1 MISSVSS
8 VNQLP
13 SSSFSA
19 GGCGVLKLGVM
30 DMQGLQVIHVRSV
43 ILQQSS
49 TALFY
54 HCFVSVLNE
63 QHYLSFC

>member
-1 MISSVSS
+1 MEHLGDDLLSSVTS

-30 DMQGLQVIHVRSV
+30 DMQGLQVIHVR
-43 ILQQSS
+43 
-49 TALFY
+49 
-54 HCFVSVLNE
+54 
-63 QHYLSFC
+63 